1 METKEYNIIECLKLL
16 DLYILI
22 TKSKEK
28 IFITKSENY
37 IIVFNNNFSTKLSQK
52 DFLEKFKENTFLIYK
67 ELEDTLEIDPEYR
80 KWRQ

>member
-1 METKEYNIIECLKLL
+1 MELKEYTINECLKLL

-52 DFLEKFKENTFLIYK
+52 DFLEKFKDNTFLIYK
-67 ELEDTLEIDPEYR
+67 ELEDTVEIDSEYR

>member
-1 METKEYNIIECLKLL
+1 MEVREYTINECLKLL

-28 IFITKSENY
+28 IFITKSENN
-37 IIVFNNNFSTKLSQK
+37 IIVFNNNFSTKLTQK
-52 DFLEKFKENTFLIYK
+52 DFLDKFKKNTFLIYK
-67 ELEDTLEIDPEYR
+67 ELEDTVEIDPEYR